1 LTDLHPEQVQVF
13 RQGKEE
19 FNSYSSIFI
28 MTYDLATKLGETI
41 HQLGFKIAIVD
52 EAHYLK
58 NYSVSPTA

>member
-1 LTDLHPEQVQVF
+1 
-13 RQGKEE
+13 
-19 FNSYSSIFI
+19 